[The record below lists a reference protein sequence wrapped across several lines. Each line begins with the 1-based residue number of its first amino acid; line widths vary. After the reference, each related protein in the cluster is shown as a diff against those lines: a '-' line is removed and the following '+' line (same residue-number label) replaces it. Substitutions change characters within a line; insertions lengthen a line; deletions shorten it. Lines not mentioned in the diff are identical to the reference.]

1 MSESIEATARE
12 ILSVALGRDIGADER
27 PRRMDE
33 PAWDSLKHI
42 EIVFSIEGAFGVRFS
57 PDEMPL
63 LDSLDAIVAM
73 VGERRAP

>member
-12 ILSVALGRDIGADER
+12 VLAAALGRDIAPDER
-27 PRRMDE
+27 PRRADE

-42 EIVFSIEGAFGVRFS
+42 EIVFSLEGAFGVRFT